1 MVSTR
6 YHRKD
11 LKLARCHIV
20 KAAHRIASQEML
32 IRKLELKGSPAGP
45 AYELLD
51 RLYDNHRR
59 QFDRLKLIEAM
70 LRESM
75 VLPPLRPP
83 RPQPGKTTAHL
94 RLVSPAAANREDPDR
109 LP

>member
-6 YHRKD
+6 YRRQD

-20 KAAHRIASQEML
+20 EAAHRIASQEML
-32 IRKLELKGSPAGP
+32 IRKLELKGSPVGP

-75 VLPPLRPP
+75 VLPLHPARH
-83 RPQPGKTTAHL
+83 QPGKTTAHL
-94 RLVSPAAANREDPDR
+94 RLVSPAAANRENPDR
-109 LP
+109 D